1 MNDNRNDEFES
12 REKNIPIQLGE
23 LIHAFLSE
31 LTDAEYKNRMDYA
44 KFIQAI
50 IAFEN
55 AKWGVD
61 IGILTM
67 DQALSIMASI
77 PIIELVNIDYLGV
90 TEAEQVMEF
99 RVSASRKS
107 GDKLTAHAESE
118 TKVGTGGLAGL
129 LGASGSC
136 SMSAGT
142 TYQRDNRR
150 ESDYSSTVK
159 TTVKVGRL
167 PAPETVQ
174 FMGQVTQETI
184 KAGMDINRMIIEK
197 QKEQLTADT
206 DSADVPQSIA
216 EQGSASSEGGGG
228 GGGQAATPDSG
239 E

>member
-1 MNDNRNDEFES
+1 MNEDRNDEFEA
-12 REKNIPIQLGE
+12 REKNIPIQLGA
-23 LIHAFLSE
+23 LIHSFLSE

-44 KFIQAI
+44 KFIQTI

-67 DQALSIMASI
+67 DQALSIMASL
-77 PIIELVNIDYLGV
+77 PIIELVNTDYLGV

-99 RVSASRKS
+99 RVSASRKNS
-107 GDKLTAHAESE
+107 DKLTAHAESQ

-136 SMSAGT
+136 SISAGT

-167 PAPETVQ
+167 SPPETVA
-174 FMGQVTQETI
+174 FMGQVTQDTI
-184 KAGMDINRMIIEK
+184 KAGMDINRMIIEQ
-197 QKEQLTADT
+197 QKEQLTADAQ
-206 DSADVPQSIA
+206 DADVPQSIA
-216 EQGSASSEGGGG
+216 EESSSSGGSGGGG
-228 GGGQAATPDSG
+228 GSQPAAA
-239 E
+239 EE